1 MSVIITYNG
10 LTLTNVNLTQVSSET
25 IYDEAGRGRVVNQ
38 TIIRA
43 TGTLNFDDPSALN
56 FVLSIEEH
64 RQKLLQPRA
73 NLLVQIGDT
82 KLFDIK
88 APDSM
93 DGPKPRKV
101 EITEITG
108 IRFAVVN
115 FEIEINQA
123 ECPSAGQA
131 SVAVSN
137 SFSVTHTLDERFMV
151 TRTISGRLTI
161 RTDSTVTID
170 ALRGQIVPKV
180 PTGFKRISMRFVAS
194 ATSNELLYEIV
205 DQEQYFVGPKGS
217 VRASGT
223 YTHKLVKLS
232 HFINT
237 LQIELEGP
245 KTEPKAKMLSLIKTI
260 MLSRINFIK
269 EQVLSMTLQESLYDN
284 IIRLDISTRAF
295 DLADDVIKI
304 PKVSTMFRALPG
316 SESNESTNLGPYG
329 SALIAAAKQ
338 LFFDAC
344 VGGSLVAGSLSG
356 QSAEDTGFKIS
367 TKVVPRSAL
376 PKGPTSNDHQS
387 KDQAKNPYL
396 HFEESFRCEVD
407 NALIQLPSSLP
418 GAGVRVYQV
427 HEPLSRMIQQGLA
440 VRLNKPVDIPPPKH
454 GTDTFVGRTAIEP
467 HAPELNADFGT
478 FEHAVSW
485 FYEILIPR
493 EPQAGVYSQTDL
505 TCPIPTSPMT
515 DNKTDD
521 ETDVPKYKLES
532 AETSGSQF
540 PGGELP

>member
-1 MSVIITYNG
+1 MSVIIKYNG
-10 LTLTNVNLTQVSSET
+10 LTLTNVNLTQVSSQT
-25 IYDEAGRGRVVNQ
+25 IYDDADRGRVMNQ

-43 TGTLNFDDPSALN
+43 TGTLNFDDPSALE

-64 RQKLLQPRA
+64 RQRLLQPRA

-82 KLFDIK
+82 KLFDIT

-137 SFSVTHTLDERFMV
+137 SFSVTHTLDARFMV

-161 RTDSTVTID
+161 RTNSTVTVD
-170 ALRGQIVPKV
+170 ALRGQIVPQV

-194 ATSNELLYEIV
+194 ASSNELLYEIV

-223 YTHKLVKLS
+223 YTHRLVKLAT
-232 HFINT
+232 FINT
-237 LQIELEGP
+237 LQVELEGP
-245 KTEPKAKMLSLIKTI
+245 KTETKAKMLSLVKTI
-260 MLSRINFIK
+260 FLSRVDLTNEF
-269 EQVLSMTLQESLYDN
+269 LLDFTLQESLYDN
-284 IIRLDISTRAF
+284 VIRMEVSTQEINQAGNKF
-295 DLADDVIKI
+295 NI
-304 PKVSTMFRALPG
+304 PKTSSMFRPLPG

-329 SALIAAAKQ
+329 SALIGAAKQ
-338 LFFDAC
+338 LFFDSC
-344 VGGSLVAGSLSG
+344 DPVSLVPGFLSG
-356 QSAEDTGFKIS
+356 QSAGDTGFRIS
-367 TKVVPRSAL
+367 TRVVPRRDF
-376 PKGPTSNDHQS
+376 PKEPTSDDHQS

-396 HFEESFRCEVD
+396 HFEESFRCVVD

-418 GAGVRVYQV
+418 GGGVRVYQT

-440 VRLNKPVDIPPPKH
+440 IRLRKAVDIPPPRH
-454 GTDTFVGRTAIEP
+454 GTDTFVSRAEIEP
-467 HAPELNADFGT
+467 HAPELNAGFGV
-478 FEHAVSW
+478 FEHSATW

-493 EPQAGVYSQTDL
+493 EPQSGKYSQTKL
-505 TCPIPTSPMT
+505 ECPIPTSPMT

-521 ETDVPKYKLES
+521 VTRVPKYNLKS
-532 AETSGSQF
+532 SETSGSLF
-540 PGGELP
+540 PGGVLP